1 MNPRILRPLLPLEAS
16 RLAISWP
23 YSVGLR
29 ANPNAGREFI
39 LTNKLLPSGGFNQVE
54 ISRRFNLGNHI
65 RQTVNA
71 VRFAELHGIPMVA
84 LPSGSIFSPGM
95 AGDVEL
101 IRSEDSPRNG
111 TRALIGD
118 FFYFEKI
125 GIPMHLLQRGR
136 ILENLRP
143 LVPLLINKKITAKLG
158 IHLRSGDTFSS
169 NPHPLYMP
177 PPLKFFFESIDRSH
191 ATGTV
196 GVHVISQDLQHPYIA
211 ALADYCKQKQ
221 IDYSVSSSSLEED
234 FRSLAS
240 FEELCISQGTL
251 ALAAAWLSG
260 GCKKIFAFQR
270 DPGEMQTTAELG
282 IRVESAQSVRPLGPW
297 TGSEV
302 QMRQLSDPLAIDV
315 RWESINVRNTQG

>member
-1 MNPRILRPLLPLEAS
+1 MKPRILRPLLPSETH

-23 YSVGLR
+23 YSVGFR

-39 LTNKLLPSGGFNQVE
+39 YTNKLLPSGNFSQVQ
-54 ISRRFNLGNHI
+54 ISRRFNLGNNI

-71 VRFAELHGIPMVA
+71 VRFAELHAIPVVA
-84 LPSGSIFSPGM
+84 LPSGSIFSSGM
-95 AGDVEL
+95 AGEIEL
-101 IRSEDSPRNG
+101 VQSSNTLYG
-111 TRALIGD
+111 GARALIGD

-125 GIPMHLLQRGR
+125 GIPIHLLQRGR
-136 ILENLRP
+136 ILKNLRP
-143 LVPLLINKKITAKLG
+143 LVPLLSEKKMMAKLG

-177 PPLKFFFESIDRSH
+177 PPLKFFFESITRSQ
-191 ATGTV
+191 ANGTT
-196 GVHVISQDLQHPYIA
+196 GVHVICQDLHHPYIA
-211 ALADYCKQKQ
+211 ALAEFCRERK
-221 IDYSVSSSSLEED
+221 IEYSVISSSLEDD
-234 FRSLAS
+234 FKSLAS

-270 DPGEMQTTAELG
+270 DSDEILTTAELG

-297 TGSEV
+297 TGTES
-302 QMRQLSDPLAIDV
+302 QMRQLSDPLTIDV
-315 RWESINVRNTQG
+315 RWESVSVRDMQG